1 MNSFESQRQDH
12 SLKGRWQDRRFPNI
26 NTPRFVGASIP
37 PHSSTPLILSSNPND
52 ATKHFQRFPA
62 LDDDLVSSVVPP
74 VTVVLEG
81 RSICQRIS
89 LHKHA
94 SYHSL
99 AKALRQMFVDGN
111 DDGVISD
118 NDLDL
123 SNAVP
128 GHLIAYE
135 DMENDLLLA
144 GDLNWKDFVRV
155 AKRIRILPAK
165 GNSRRGRG
173 A

>member
-1 MNSFESQRQDH
+1 MNSNRTFESQRQD
-12 SLKGRWQDRRFPNI
+12 SLKRRWQDRRFPNI
-26 NTPRFVGASIP
+26 NISRFVGAVAAPIP
-37 PHSSTPLILSSNPND
+37 PHSSAPLVLSNPNNS
-52 ATKHFQRFPA
+52 TKLVHRFPGFD
-62 LDDDLVSSVVPP
+62 DDDLVSIVVPS
-74 VTVVLEG
+74 VTVALEG

-94 SYHSL
+94 SYNSL
-99 AKALRQMFVDGN
+99 AKALRKMFVDGN
-111 DDGVISD
+111 DDVITSE

-144 GDLNWKDFVRV
+144 GDLNWK
-155 AKRIRILPAK
+155 
-165 GNSRRGRG
+165 
-173 A
+173 